1 MRDVIKR
8 MNDSAAVLDSDA
20 TPTHGNS
27 TNTFGASPGN
37 VVCLN
42 ESVGKVINDNM
53 AKESN
58 VEFTEGMKT
67 ISVRRDLEQVNVR
80 PKVILHVGDCLID

>member
-8 MNDSAAVLDSDA
+8 MNDSAAILDSNA
-20 TPTHGNS
+20 TPSHGNS
-27 TNTFGASPGN
+27 KNTFGTSPGN
-37 VVCLN
+37 VVGIN
-42 ESVGKVINDNM
+42 ESVGNVINDNM

-67 ISVRRDLEQVNVR
+67 ISVQRDLSKSMYD
-80 PKVILHVGDCLID
+80 PK